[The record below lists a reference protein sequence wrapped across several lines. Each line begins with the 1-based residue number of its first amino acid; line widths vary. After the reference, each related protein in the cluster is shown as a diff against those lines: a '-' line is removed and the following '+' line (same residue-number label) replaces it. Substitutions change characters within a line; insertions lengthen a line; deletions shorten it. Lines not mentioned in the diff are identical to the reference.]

1 MKWIYILKCDDECYY
16 VGQTE
21 RLYRRFWEHLNG
33 NGGLNTSQYCKI
45 EIVGI
50 YKVDTICKFLEYNK
64 LVLSNNEKIYENNGS
79 RLLNSWNNINFW
91 NNDCHYAENNIT
103 ECLMLHKNDK
113 INIKGGKY
121 TSMNDD
127 KHFNMTLNITNP
139 LVNNLPLC
147 NCGIPCDINKNDK
160 KNNIYFRCAKKN
172 MWDEFKDLFEI
183 TEDPC
188 NFYMEYTFDR
198 LLKLNDKPNILKEL
212 FKKSN
217 WLKNVEVNDETYPHQ
232 CIGGCGK
239 TSKRIKLSYDNEKRN
254 LCFDCFIDKNDE
266 LSKKYASQGK
276 CLINLDEI

>member
-1 MKWIYILKCDDECYY
+1 MKWIYILKCDDEYYY

-33 NGGLNTSQYCKI
+33 NGGLNTSQYCKF

-50 YKVDTICKFLEYNK
+50 YKVNTICKFLEYNEI
-64 LVLSNNEKIYENNGS
+64 VLSNNDKIYESNGH
-79 RLLNSWNNINFW
+79 RLLNSWNNIVDYW
-91 NNDCHYAENNIT
+91 NDDSHYAENNIT
-103 ECLMLHKNDK
+103 ECLMLHKKDK

-147 NCGIPCDINKNDK
+147 KCGIPCDIKKNDK

-172 MWDEFKDLFEI
+172 MWDKFKDLFEI

-188 NFYMEYTFDR
+188 NFYMEYTFDKKIISVKKER
-198 LLKLNDKPNILKEL
+198 LSAL
-212 FKKSN
+212 FKKSI
-217 WLKNVEVNDETYPHQ
+217 WLNNVELNDGEDF
-232 CIGGCGK
+232 CVGGCKK
-239 TSKRIKLSYDNEKRN
+239 TSEDKTFINDIN
-254 LCFDCFIDKNDE
+254 LCFDCFINNNNE
-266 LSKKYASQGK
+266 LSKKYTSQGK
-276 CLINLDEI
+276 CLINLNEI